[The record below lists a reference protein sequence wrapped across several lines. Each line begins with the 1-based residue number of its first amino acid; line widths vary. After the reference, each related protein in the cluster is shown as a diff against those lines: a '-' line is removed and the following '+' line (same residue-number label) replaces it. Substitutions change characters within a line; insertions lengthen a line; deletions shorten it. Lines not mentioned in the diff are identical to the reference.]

1 MILTPASHDFAGSA
15 ELLDDLRAGPY
26 RVTHKRYTNDF
37 TQQYHEHEQGCI
49 DFVLAGGGRGIYNG
63 REIVSMPGMV
73 EFFREGIRH
82 KYLGG
87 HGRGIRTMHV
97 LIPAETLRGV
107 PELRDM
113 SIETLTHTRAHAIAV
128 RILGELQQQD
138 CSSPLEIESL
148 VQELVDE
155 VTRAACQRSVRA
167 GWIGSV
173 RDLLHAVQ
181 DRTVTLDELSDHAGV
196 HRSHLAR
203 VFKAKLGMS
212 VGAYHRAMRVQRA
225 AQRLAGS
232 DVSIARIA
240 NELGFADQAHLT
252 RVFRDQ
258 LGITP
263 ASYRQ
268 RLARR

>member
-1 MILTPASHDFAGSA
+1 MILTPASHDFSGNA

-26 RVTHKRYTNDF
+26 RVTHKRYTHDF
-37 TQQYHEHEQGCI
+37 AQQYHEHEQGSI
-49 DFVLAGGGRGIYNG
+49 DFVLEGGGRGVYSG

-97 LIPAETLRGV
+97 LIPAETLRCM
-107 PELRDM
+107 PELRDI
-113 SIETLTHTRAHAIAV
+113 SIETLTHTRAHAIALA
-128 RILGELQQQD
+128 ILSELHLPD

-155 VTRAACQRSVRA
+155 VTRAACQPSVRA
-167 GWIGSV
+167 GWIGTV
-173 RDLLHAVQ
+173 RDLLHAVH
-181 DRTVTLDELSDHAGV
+181 DRPVSLDELSEHAGV
-196 HRSHLAR
+196 HRAHLSR
-203 VFKAKLGMS
+203 VFKGKLGMS

-252 RVFRDQ
+252 RIFRDQ
-258 LGITP
+258 LGVTP
-263 ASYRQ
+263 ACYRQ